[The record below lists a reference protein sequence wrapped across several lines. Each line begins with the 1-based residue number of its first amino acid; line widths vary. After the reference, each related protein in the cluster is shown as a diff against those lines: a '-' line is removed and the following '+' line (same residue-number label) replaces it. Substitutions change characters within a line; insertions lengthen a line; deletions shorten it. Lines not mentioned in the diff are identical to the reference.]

1 MGGLI
6 ISWIILNGVYLWR
19 FRFLEPCSDGL
30 FVSDGLD
37 PEPCSDGLF
46 VSDGLDPEPCSDG
59 LFVSDGLDPEP
70 CSDVFGWRP
79 HVSSLLV
86 A

>member
-1 MGGLI
+1 M
-6 ISWIILNGVYLWR
+6 
-19 FRFLEPCSDGL
+19 
-30 FVSDGLD
+30 SDGLD